1 MSKKHR
7 RASGTIQPVHATAP
21 IPTQTVFRASTSS
34 EFNPDYSFVIQ
45 DLRKIGILAATFIT
59 ILIILSFIL
68 K

>member
-7 RASGTIQPVHATAP
+7 RASGNPQPVHATAP
-21 IPTQTVFRASTSS
+21 ISTQTIFRASNPN
-34 EFNPDYSFVIQ
+34 EFNPDYSFVIK